1 MPPVLRWLMR
11 PVLGARWLRWVGIAA
26 GLGLVLS
33 LPVYSLGLSL
43 ALWLASALL
52 IGLAGRHR
60 LAHACLVLLVG
71 AGVLW
76 AAFGTTTGYFWLNR
90 ARLEALLA
98 EIAALPAIT
107 SLELGQEGEWVTP
120 EGERRRYDSYRFL
133 NGQAVTQH
141 RRQVAPGAA
150 QPVRLEA
157 EMLRAL
163 GVPSPRHAALRAALQ
178 RLSLSGFDRGPQGE
192 VVLNQPSPGGT
203 PWVAGLLHRPADGP
217 PAAERV
223 MEQYP
228 LAPRWYWVLR
238 G

>member
-1 MPPVLRWLMR
+1 MCPPPGL
-11 PVLGARWLRWVGIAA
+11 RWLRWAGVAA
-26 GLGLVLS
+26 GLGFLLS
-33 LPVYSLGLSL
+33 LPVYAPGLSA
-43 ALWLASALL
+43 ALLLASALL
-52 IGLAGRHR
+52 LGLGARRR
-60 LAHACLVLLVG
+60 LAAAGLVLLSG
-71 AGVLW
+71 GVLL
-76 AAFGTTTGYFWLNR
+76 AAGFGTTTGYFWLNR
-90 ARLEALLA
+90 PRLEALLA

-150 QPVRLEA
+150 QPVRHEA
-157 EMLRAL
+157 DLLREL
-163 GVPSPRHAALRAALQ
+163 GVPPARYLALRASLH

-223 MEQYP
+223 MERHR
-228 LAPRWYWVLR
+228 LAPRWFWVVR